1 MPKRYR
7 LQKIEYLHK
16 ASNSPLFKDLWR
28 TTYVG
33 PTECDPFRPI
43 LTAQQHRHCVR
54 IVCTAMA
61 HPPSTLLAG
70 YRGEVGSKCAL
81 YRPAYPCR
89 QGSLPFYRNVSLCF
103 FPPFLL
109 FFFKKGATERHKP
122 PGRTKLST
130 KLAQNAVRL

>member
-16 ASNSPLFKDLWR
+16 ASNSPLSKDLWR

-33 PTECDPFRPI
+33 PTECDPSRPVQM
-43 LTAQQHRHCVR
+43 AQQHRHCVR

-70 YRGEVGSKCAL
+70 YRGEVGSKCTL

-103 FPPFLL
+103 FPPFIL
-109 FFFKKGATERHKP
+109 FF
-122 PGRTKLST
+122 
-130 KLAQNAVRL
+130 